1 MGYEYY
7 LYGMYIAKLMEILM
21 DWSKKNDVEK
31 ILEVH
36 LEVGE
41 FAMTKPIN
49 VRSCLK
55 LLSKGTIAD
64 SARFFVKKIPGVMS
78 CKKCGYIGKAKK
90 IYYVR
95 MGIYTPSTKCPKCNE
110 VALEVV
116 QGKEYILRKIK
127 FKRKGSELPEEIS
140 YEG

>member
-7 LYGMYIAKLMEILM
+7 VYGMYMSTIIQILM

-41 FAMTKPIN
+41 FAMTKPVN
-49 VRSCLK
+49 VRSSFK
-55 LLSKGTIAD
+55 LLLKGTIAD
-64 SARFFVKKIPGVMS
+64 SARFFVKKIPGVMA

-95 MGIYTPSTKCPKCNE
+95 MGIYIPSTKCPKCNE

-116 QGKEYILRKIK
+116 RGKEYVLKEIK
-127 FKRKGSELPEEIS
+127 FKRKGSELPEQVF
-140 YEG
+140 YG